1 MLILNFLL
9 LVIGFVGLIKGA
21 DWFVDGSAGVAR
33 KLRVSSII
41 IGLTI
46 VAMGTSAPEL
56 AVSTTAALKG
66 SNEIALS
73 NVVGS
78 NIFNLMV
85 VLGVCAVIHS
95 VPVDKIIL
103 KRDFPF
109 SIGAMILTF
118 LVTGR
123 GVLFTGEKLTKDPDS
138 RFLFDMADDVGMV
151 SRPLSITLLVIFT
164 AYILL
169 LIYDAKKHPEE
180 EEDVESMT
188 SKKCL
193 VLILTGLAF
202 IIAGGQ
208 AVVYSAQYI
217 ARSFGMTETLI
228 GLTVVALGTSLPELV
243 TAITSLIKGH
253 GSLSLGNIIGA
264 NLFNLV
270 LVSGLAIT
278 IRPFSVPSEKMFLNT
293 SLNSSLVVDIPLMLG
308 VMLILTLPPLLK
320 EKLYRWQGI
329 LLLMLY
335 AGFCVFQF
343 VA

>member
-1 MLILNFLL
+1 MLFLNFLL
-9 LVIGFVGLIKGA
+9 LVIGFVALIKGA

-33 KLRVSSII
+33 KLRVSSVI

-85 VLGVCAVIHS
+85 VLGVCAVICK
-95 VPVDKIIL
+95 VPVEGVIL

-109 SIGAMILTF
+109 SIGAMVLTF
-118 LVTGR
+118 LATGS
-123 GVLFTGEKLTKDPDS
+123 GILFTSKELAKDSDS
-138 RFLFDMADDVGMV
+138 RFGMDMAGHVGMV
-151 SRPLSITLLVIFT
+151 SRPLAISLLVIFA
-164 AYILL
+164 AYIGI

-180 EEDVESMT
+180 EEEGKSMS

-193 VLILTGLAF
+193 ILILVGLAL
-202 IIAGGQ
+202 IIGGGQ

-217 ARSFGMTETLI
+217 ARFFGMTETLI

-243 TAITSLIKGH
+243 TSIVAARKGET
-253 GSLSLGNIIGA
+253 
-264 NLFNLV
+264 
-270 LVSGLAIT
+270 GLAIGNVVGSNIFNNLLILGVSST
-278 IRPFSVPSEKMFLNT
+278 IHPIAVNTASFFDMIVLILMSFLVILLVFGKKELGRPGGA
-293 SLNSSLVVDIPLMLG
+293 LMLA
-308 VMLILTLPPLLK
+308 V
-320 EKLYRWQGI
+320 
-329 LLLMLY
+329 Y
-335 AGFCVFQF
+335 AAYIVF
-343 VA
+343 AALR